1 MLPGL
6 LLCMSVVLGCLLAG
20 KILLHYFQLES
31 YQFPGYF
38 RTLRR
43 NWTKALLPGA
53 CMSALLT
60 ILFLLGFLISS
71 TEPVGGG
78 LGTGDIAVLIGIFLL
93 LIAGG
98 WLLGRKLSE
107 KNAKKKFV
115 LTPRVK
121 RLYAV
126 SFIVMTLILYGITR
140 LINTLI
146 DISDYFLILFFL
158 FPLFLP
164 LWIALC
170 GLLAWPIEKGISE
183 MYFRDAQ
190 RILRERKDLIKIGI
204 TGSWGKT
211 SVKFILGT
219 ILEEKYHTLVTPASF
234 NTPMGVTK
242 VIRSKLEPGHRVFV
256 AEMGA
261 RHVGDIKEMCRLVHP
276 QIGLLTSV
284 GPQHL
289 DTFKTVER
297 VAKTKYEL
305 IDALPADGEAF
316 FADDGDICRSLYEK
330 TTVRKHLTGLD
341 PEKDELWAEDIRYS
355 PEGSTFLLCRGDEKT
370 ECTTQLLGEL
380 NIRNILLCAAAA
392 LSLGMSMKQIA
403 RGISKIRPVEH
414 RLQLIRHTGGLN
426 VIDDAFNSN
435 IRGAKQAFQVLKQFP
450 QKRVIVTPGMV
461 ELGEQEAE
469 MNREFGAAMADCCDT
484 AILVGKKRS
493 EAIAAG
499 LKDKGFPQ
507 ESILVAASLDEAAN
521 MMKEITG
528 AGDTVLFENDLPDN
542 YSADE
547 KADRRHLRQQKL
559 RTRSRH
565 HQRRT
570 ADASC
575 RQGKI

>member
-1 MLPGL
+1 MLTGL
-6 LLCMSVVLGCLLAG
+6 LLCMSVVIGCLLAG

-53 CMSALLT
+53 CMCALLT
-60 ILFLLGFLISS
+60 ILFLLSFLLSS
-71 TEPVGGG
+71 PEPIGGG
-78 LGTGDIAVLIGIFLL
+78 LGAGDIAILIGIILL
-93 LIAGG
+93 LNAGG
-98 WLLGRKLSE
+98 WLLGWKLSE

-170 GLLAWPIEKGISE
+170 GLLAWPIEKAISE

-256 AEMGA
+256 SEMGA

-305 IDALPADGEAF
+305 IDALPEDGEAF

-341 PEKDELWAEDIRYS
+341 PEKDELWAEEIRYS
-355 PEGSTFLLCRGDEKT
+355 PEGSTFLLCRGDVKT

-380 NIRNILLCAAAA
+380 NIRNILLCASTA
-392 LSLGMSMKQIA
+392 LSLGLSMKQIA
-403 RGISKIRPVEH
+403 RGIAKIRPVEH
-414 RLQLIRHTGGLN
+414 RLQLIRHPGGLN

-450 QKRVIVTPGMV
+450 KKRVIVTPGMV

-469 MNREFGAAMADCCDT
+469 MNRAFGTAMADCCDT

-499 LKDKGFPQ
+499 LKENGFPE
-507 ESILVAASLDEAAN
+507 ESILVAASLEEAAS
-521 MMKEITG
+521 MMREITG

-542 YSADE
+542 YSE
-547 KADRRHLRQQKL
+547 
-559 RTRSRH
+559 T
-565 HQRRT
+565 
-570 ADASC
+570 
-575 RQGKI
+575 

>member
-1 MLPGL
+1 MLTGL
-6 LLCMSVVLGCLLAG
+6 LLCMSVVIGCLLAG

-53 CMSALLT
+53 CMCALLT
-60 ILFLLGFLISS
+60 ILFLLSFLLSS
-71 TEPVGGG
+71 PEPIGGG
-78 LGTGDIAVLIGIFLL
+78 LGAGDIAILIGIILL

-170 GLLAWPIEKGISE
+170 GLLAWPIEKAISE

-256 AEMGA
+256 SEMGA

-276 QIGLLTSV
+276 VMGLLTSV

-305 IDALPADGEAF
+305 IDALPEDGEAF

-341 PEKDELWAEDIRYS
+341 PEKDELWAEEIRYS

-380 NIRNILLCAAAA
+380 NIRNILLCASTG
-392 LSLGMSMKQIA
+392 LSLGLSMKQIA
-403 RGISKIRPVEH
+403 RGIAKIRPVEH
-414 RLQLIRHTGGLN
+414 RLQLIRHPGGLN

-450 QKRVIVTPGMV
+450 KKRVIVTPGMV

-469 MNREFGAAMADCCDT
+469 MNRAFGTAMADCCDT

-499 LKDKGFPQ
+499 LKENGFPE
-507 ESILVAASLDEAAN
+507 ESILVAASLEEAAS
-521 MMKEITG
+521 MMREITG

-542 YSADE
+542 YSE
-547 KADRRHLRQQKL
+547 
-559 RTRSRH
+559 T
-565 HQRRT
+565 
-570 ADASC
+570 
-575 RQGKI
+575 

>member
-1 MLPGL
+1 MLTGL
-6 LLCMSVVLGCLLAG
+6 LLCMSVVIGCLLAG

-53 CMSALLT
+53 CMCALLT
-60 ILFLLGFLISS
+60 ILFLLSFLLSS
-71 TEPVGGG
+71 PEPIGGG
-78 LGTGDIAVLIGIFLL
+78 LGAGDIAILIGIILL

-170 GLLAWPIEKGISE
+170 GLLAWPIEKAISE

-256 AEMGA
+256 SEMGA

-305 IDALPADGEAF
+305 IDALPEDGEAF

-341 PEKDELWAEDIRYS
+341 PEKDELWAEEIRYS

-380 NIRNILLCAAAA
+380 NIRNILLCASTA
-392 LSLGMSMKQIA
+392 LSLGLSMKQIA
-403 RGISKIRPVEH
+403 RGIAKIRPVEH
-414 RLQLIRHTGGLN
+414 RLQLIRHPGGLN

-450 QKRVIVTPGMV
+450 KKRVIVTPGMV

-469 MNREFGAAMADCCDT
+469 MNRAFGTAMADCCDT

-499 LKDKGFPQ
+499 LKENGFPE
-507 ESILVAASLDEAAN
+507 ESILVAASLEEAAS
-521 MMKEITG
+521 MMREITG

-542 YSADE
+542 YSE
-547 KADRRHLRQQKL
+547 
-559 RTRSRH
+559 T
-565 HQRRT
+565 
-570 ADASC
+570 
-575 RQGKI
+575 

>member
-1 MLPGL
+1 MLTGL
-6 LLCMSVVLGCLLAG
+6 LLCMSVVIGCLLAG
-20 KILLHYFQLES
+20 KILLHFFQLES

-53 CMSALLT
+53 CMCALLT
-60 ILFLLGFLISS
+60 ILFLLSFLLSS
-71 TEPVGGG
+71 PEPIGGG
-78 LGTGDIAVLIGIFLL
+78 LGAGDIAILIGIILL

-126 SFIVMTLILYGITR
+126 FFIVMTLILYGITR

-170 GLLAWPIEKGISE
+170 GLLAWPIEKAISE

-256 AEMGA
+256 SEMGA

-305 IDALPADGEAF
+305 IDALPEDGEAF

-341 PEKDELWAEDIRYS
+341 PEKDELWAEEIRYS

-380 NIRNILLCAAAA
+380 NIRNILLCASTA
-392 LSLGMSMKQIA
+392 LSLGLSMKQIA
-403 RGISKIRPVEH
+403 RGIAKIRPVEH
-414 RLQLIRHTGGLN
+414 RLQLIRHPGGLN

-450 QKRVIVTPGMV
+450 KKRVIVTPGMV

-469 MNREFGAAMADCCDT
+469 MNRAFGTAMADCCDT

-499 LKDKGFPQ
+499 LKENGFPE
-507 ESILVAASLDEAAN
+507 ESILVAASLEEAAS
-521 MMKEITG
+521 MMREITG

-542 YSADE
+542 YSE
-547 KADRRHLRQQKL
+547 
-559 RTRSRH
+559 T
-565 HQRRT
+565 
-570 ADASC
+570 
-575 RQGKI
+575 

>member
-1 MLPGL
+1 MLTGL
-6 LLCMSVVLGCLLAG
+6 LLCMSVVIGCLLAG

-53 CMSALLT
+53 CMCALLT
-60 ILFLLGFLISS
+60 ILFLLSFLLSS
-71 TEPVGGG
+71 PEPIGGG
-78 LGTGDIAVLIGIFLL
+78 LGAGDIAILIGIILL

-126 SFIVMTLILYGITR
+126 FFIVMTLILYGITR

-170 GLLAWPIEKGISE
+170 GLLAWPIEKAISE

-256 AEMGA
+256 SEMGA

-305 IDALPADGEAF
+305 IDALPEDGEAF

-341 PEKDELWAEDIRYS
+341 PEKDELWAEEIRYS

-380 NIRNILLCAAAA
+380 NIRNILLCASTG
-392 LSLGMSMKQIA
+392 LSLGLSMKQIA
-403 RGISKIRPVEH
+403 RGIAKIRPVEH
-414 RLQLIRHTGGLN
+414 RLQLIRHPGGLN

-450 QKRVIVTPGMV
+450 KKRVIVTPGMV

-469 MNREFGAAMADCCDT
+469 MNRAFGTAMADCCDT
-484 AILVGKKRS
+484 ASLVGKKRS

-499 LKDKGFPQ
+499 LKENGFPE
-507 ESILVAASLDEAAN
+507 ESILVAASLEEAAS
-521 MMKEITG
+521 MMREITG

-542 YSADE
+542 YSE
-547 KADRRHLRQQKL
+547 
-559 RTRSRH
+559 T
-565 HQRRT
+565 
-570 ADASC
+570 
-575 RQGKI
+575 